1 MNRSTHPLSP
11 EPARGR
17 PAEKRAADTGRK
29 AVPRRLA
36 ASVRRLLEATRAIA
50 LATYKEW
57 AAYRSHMAVSILI
70 GPVYFLVQ
78 YFIWQAIFSARETL
92 NGFTLEQ
99 MLAYYGV
106 MAVTTYLTFD
116 FADWNLQMLIR
127 TGKYVTFVLRP
138 VSHRF
143 YALAQKIGHRTLGF
157 FLEFLPVFLIFLF
170 VFRIDLKPASVGW
183 AVLSVLLGFLM
194 TFFVNYCIGLTAFW
208 LVNAAGVRRMFLMI
222 RDLTA
227 GVFLP
232 LTFFPD
238 IVQKVLFVLPFQ
250 FMQYVPVRVWIG
262 EYELA
267 GIALSIPQIVGLQA
281 VAVLLMWGLSEVL
294 VRLGMRRFTGVGV

>member
-1 MNRSTHPLSP
+1 MSSI
-11 EPARGR
+11 
-17 PAEKRAADTGRK
+17 
-29 AVPRRLA
+29 
-36 ASVRRLLEATRAIA
+36 RRLLEATRAIA

-78 YFIWQAIFSARETL
+78 YFIWQAIFSNRETL

-116 FADWNLQMLIR
+116 FADWNLQMLVR

-143 YALAQKIGHRTLGF
+143 FALAQKIGHRTLGF
-157 FLEFLPVFLIFLF
+157 FLEFVPVFLIFAF
-170 VFRIDLKPASVGW
+170 VFRIKLMPASIGW
-183 AVLSVLLGFLM
+183 AILSLVLGFLM

-227 GVFLP
+227 GMFLP
-232 LTFFPD
+232 LTFFPEV
-238 IVQKVLFVLPFQ
+238 VQKVLFVLPFQ

-267 GIALSIPQIVGLQA
+267 GISLSIPQVVGLQA
-281 VAVLLMWGLSEVL
+281 LAVLLMWGLSEIL

>member
-1 MNRSTHPLSP
+1 
-11 EPARGR
+11 
-17 PAEKRAADTGRK
+17 
-29 AVPRRLA
+29 
-36 ASVRRLLEATRAIA
+36 
-50 LATYKEW
+50 
-57 AAYRSHMAVSILI
+57 SILI

-143 YALAQKIGHRTLGF
+143 YALAQQIGHRTLGL
-157 FLEFLPVFLIFLF
+157 FLGFLPVFLIVLF

-183 AVLSVLLGFLM
+183 AVLSVLRGFLM
-194 TFFVNYCIGLTAFW
+194 TFFVN
-208 LVNAAGVRRMFLMI
+208 
-222 RDLTA
+222 
-227 GVFLP
+227 
-232 LTFFPD
+232 
-238 IVQKVLFVLPFQ
+238 
-250 FMQYVPVRVWIG
+250 
-262 EYELA
+262 
-267 GIALSIPQIVGLQA
+267 
-281 VAVLLMWGLSEVL
+281 
-294 VRLGMRRFTGVGV
+294 